1 MVKAI
6 LRISIKEYKIWSYE
20 KDKNNLVFDVV
31 RYFEFFNIWM
41 NSKKSNKFNS
51 PLTIVKHLKKP
62 LTMKSLKIIVMFF
75 VFALFSVQGSFAQDV
90 KKAETEIHKTTKEK
104 TPKKV
109 KESLKDYSNYK
120 IANEVTYVRK
130 KDINI
135 YKFKVE
141 KGTWSHYLLINESG
155 KIIGIETGE
164 H

>member
-1 MVKAI
+1 M
-6 LRISIKEYKIWSYE
+6 E
-20 KDKNNLVFDVV
+20 KLINL
-31 RYFEFFNIWM
+31 
-41 NSKKSNKFNS
+41 
-51 PLTIVKHLKKP
+51 
-62 LTMKSLKIIVMFF
+62 
-75 VFALFSVQGSFAQDV
+75 
-90 KKAETEIHKTTKEK
+90 TTKEK

-120 IANEVTYVRK
+120 ISNEVTYVRQ
-130 KDINI
+130 KDINV

>member
-1 MVKAI
+1 
-6 LRISIKEYKIWSYE
+6 
-20 KDKNNLVFDVV
+20 
-31 RYFEFFNIWM
+31 
-41 NSKKSNKFNS
+41 
-51 PLTIVKHLKKP
+51 
-62 LTMKSLKIIVMFF
+62 MKSFKIIIMFF
-75 VFALFSVQGSFAQDV
+75 VFALFSVQGSFAQEGE
-90 KKAETEIHKTTKEK
+90 KTEKEVYKTTKEK

-120 IANEVTYVRK
+120 VSNEVTYTK
-130 KDINI
+130 KKNSNI

>member
-1 MVKAI
+1 
-6 LRISIKEYKIWSYE
+6 
-20 KDKNNLVFDVV
+20 
-31 RYFEFFNIWM
+31 
-41 NSKKSNKFNS
+41 
-51 PLTIVKHLKKP
+51 
-62 LTMKSLKIIVMFF
+62 MKSLKIIVMLF
-75 VFALFSVQGSFAQDV
+75 VFALFSVQGSFAQEV
-90 KKAETEIHKTTKEK
+90 KKPEKEVHKTTKEK
-104 TPKKV
+104 TPTKV

-130 KDINI
+130 EDINI